1 MDKDRFIGEMD
12 ILYRAL
18 VQFGFEPKDVEHA
31 LSATMSANSAHVLDW
46 VSLTKISYTSKSF
59 IPLTVWRP
67 KKLCMHVPYERM
79 PIGFFDKYYN
89 EEQVSIKAI
98 APSTDKLKEQPPT
111 EDVQRVA
118 EVVPEIDSKHA
129 VRKPEVETETRDQ
142 DMKFRILQAAERYY
156 VSLLYFQS

>member
-1 MDKDRFIGEMD
+1 
-12 ILYRAL
+12 
-18 VQFGFEPKDVEHA
+18 
-31 LSATMSANSAHVLDW
+31 
-46 VSLTKISYTSKSF
+46 
-59 IPLTVWRP
+59 
-67 KKLCMHVPYERM
+67 MHVPYERM

-98 APSTDKLKEQPPT
+98 APSTDKSKEQPPT

-142 DMKFRILQAAERYY
+142 DMKSRILQAAERYY